1 MNKSIPAVLI
11 AIFCFFIV
19 SCGPSAKELAFHQEN
34 DKLLQEIEDLK
45 LKNIFLEDSVAKFKL
60 EQARLNQKLVESNAE
75 LKNATKIISQYNEL
89 ESSHFIKKTENGTAE
104 KSILGYVNMAN
115 AHVSIIK
122 LGSMSYPDFINKLEI
137 ELTKRIQD
145 NADAYWSL
153 DKQRNWIAKSMR
165 EDIDTYINWNN
176 AIASLLNEKKRLPI
190 GYRFDST
197 TLNRELSSLNSKIQV
212 LNNKKSQIALNLIE
226 NKKSYINF
234 VDKMRIL
241 HEKSVAER
249 YSVFLNHAMS
259 IDMIDSVGNFKINN
273 IKKGDN
279 FLLIADGR
287 KNNLSVRHE
296 SDFLI
301 SFYNFDRY
309 ESNKKINLSHNDRV
323 SFDTLFKYTNKNI
336 ENMFKTGVPDTE
348 ELKSLD
354 EAIKNQNL

>member
-1 MNKSIPAVLI
+1 MNKSISAVLI

-19 SCGPSAKELAFHQEN
+19 SCGPSAKELALHQEN
-34 DKLLQEIEDLK
+34 AKLLQEIEDLK
-45 LKNIFLEDSVAKFKL
+45 LKNIFLEDSAAKLKL
-60 EQARLNQKLVESNAE
+60 EQARLDQKLFESNAE
-75 LKNATKIISQYNEL
+75 LKNATKIISQYNEI
-89 ESSHFIKKTENGTAE
+89 ESSHFIKKTEEGTGE

-115 AHVSIIK
+115 ASVSIIK
-122 LGSMSYPDFINKLEI
+122 LGSMSYPEFINKLEI

-153 DKQRNWIAKSMR
+153 DKQRNTIAKTMR

-176 AIASLLNEKKRLPI
+176 SIASLLNEKKRLPI

-197 TLNRELSSLNSKIQV
+197 TLNGELNSLNSKIQV
-212 LNNKKSQIALNLIE
+212 LNNKKSQIAFRLIE
-226 NKKSYINF
+226 NKKSYISF
-234 VDKMRIL
+234 VDKMRSL
-241 HEKSVAER
+241 HEKSAAVR
-249 YSVFLNHAMS
+249 YTVFLDHALRVKM
-259 IDMIDSVGNFKINN
+259 MDSAGNFKINN

-279 FLLIADGR
+279 FLLVADGR
-287 KNNLSVRHE
+287 KNNSSVQNE
-296 SDFLI
+296 SDFLV

-354 EAIKNQNL
+354 EALKN